1 MTRDSWFRNS
11 DWNSDIEAAFFAK
24 LGRAREKGQ
33 YLRIQAYSLANSH
46 PRVALRLLDQYFALG
61 DRFDLARAHVDRATA
76 LLALND
82 PEGAIEAYE
91 AALSAEVRRPNVMT
105 SASLDLPWLIARRK
119 DRARYGRALE
129 LLEKAA
135 ASLTFPAQ
143 RFGWH
148 AVMALIVSELGK
160 SAEARQHARIAIEEA
175 AREYS
180 GFRYHPRLGLVG
192 DEHEELRRQLARIAS
207 A

>member
-1 MTRDSWFRNS
+1 MTRHDWYRNS
-11 DWNSDIEAAFFAK
+11 DWSSEIEAAFLAK
-24 LGRAREKGQ
+24 LGRAHKKGQ
-33 YLRIQAYSLANSH
+33 YLRIQACYLANSH
-46 PRVALRLLDQYFALG
+46 PQVALRLLDQFFTLG
-61 DRFDLARAHVDRATA
+61 DSFDLAQAHVDRATA

-82 PEGAIEAYE
+82 PEGAVEAYE
-91 AALSAEVRRPNVMT
+91 AALSAQERRPSLIT

-119 DRARYGRALE
+119 DRARYARALE

-160 SAEARQHARIAIEEA
+160 STEARQHARIALEEA
-175 AREYS
+175 AQEYS
-180 GFRYHPRLGLVG
+180 GFRYHPHVGLVG

-207 A
+207 G